1 MSKIKNFYR
10 LNDVYFKSLLG
21 DKRRKN
27 LTLNFLNSVL
37 KRSADDQFVD
47 IDFDD
52 KQMLPDKHR
61 EKVPELDIVGTTDD
75 GTKINI
81 EVQVGEQDFYGSRA
95 VYYWAKL
102 HGRQMLSGDEYEM
115 LRPTIA
121 IHLLDFI
128 YFDDDDRYHRSFHV
142 RDDENNVILSND
154 LELHFVELKKFTFKD
169 IRELRGADTW
179 YAYFSKNCTD
189 DERNVVAMSNPLI
202 KEAINYEAM
211 FAKDDG
217 LRRQYEALEKAR
229 RDRNAVL
236 NSAVRRG
243 EERGEERGIAKAI
256 RSNIINGL
264 KSGIDVKIIAQIT
277 KADIDT
283 INKIKQELKL

>member
-21 DKRRKN
+21 DKRRKK
-27 LTLNFLNSVL
+27 LTLNFLNCIL
-37 KRSADDQFVD
+37 KRTKDNQFIN

-52 KQMLPDKHR
+52 KQMLPDKHK
-61 EKVPELDIVGTTDD
+61 EKVPELDIVGTTND

-102 HGRQMLSGDEYEM
+102 HGRQMMSGDEYEF
-115 LRPTIA
+115 LRPTIS

-128 YFDDDDRYHRSFHV
+128 YFDDDDRYHRSFHI
-142 RDDENNVILSND
+142 RDDENNAVLSND

-169 IRELRGADTW
+169 IRKLRGADTW

-189 DERNVVAMSNPLI
+189 DERNVVAMSNPII
-202 KEAINYEAM
+202 KEAMDYEAM
-211 FAKDDG
+211 FAKDDN
-217 LRRQYEALEKAR
+217 LRRQYEAAEKAR
-229 RDRNAVL
+229 RDQNAVA
-236 NSAVRRG
+236 NSAERRG
-243 EERGEERGIAKAI
+243 EKRGEQRGIKKQAMETAKSMLAD
-256 RSNIINGL
+256 NMDINLIMKYSGL
-264 KSGIDVKIIAQIT
+264 SQQEIESL
-277 KADIDT
+277 
-283 INKIKQELKL
+283 KIK